1 MKVSQDYFKKRNARS
16 DEEKASDESRDAKSR
31 AKNAIANRNNN
42 IGQMDHS
49 KRND

>member
-1 MKVSQDYFKKRNARS
+1 MSELKK
-16 DEEKASDESRDAKSR
+16 EEEYKAPPTKKQLEEMAQK
-31 AKNAIANRNNN
+31 AKNRAANKNNN